1 MYSFLITHVLKGCVM
16 QSYKELQVWQ
26 KSIELITELYKLTR
40 RFPDSEKFG
49 LVSQIN
55 RSGVSIA
62 SNIAEGWGRGSRN
75 EYIHHLYIARGS
87 VYELETQLLISS
99 NLKIIDDTEYRSI
112 QKKVES
118 IAMMLNKLISR
129 LKS

>member
-1 MYSFLITHVLKGCVM
+1 MYSFLFLHLLKGFII

-26 KSIELITELYKLTR
+26 KSIELVTELYKLTR
-40 RFPDSEKFG
+40 NFPDSEKFG
-49 LVSQIN
+49 LISQIN

-87 VYELETQLLISS
+87 IYELETQLLISS
-99 NLKIIDDTEYRSI
+99 NLKIINDTEYRST
-112 QKKVES
+112 QQKVEN